1 VNILYVESSRSW
13 GGQEYRTC
21 LEINWLNAREHQA
34 WLICDPN
41 SEVFPKA
48 QKLGTRVWAMRL
60 RRRLDPIA
68 SLRIWLFCRRHQ
80 ISLIKTYSSK
90 DHWLCFPL
98 FVLGMPL
105 TRARCITEPIGN
117 RKRAFIFKYGC
128 SKIMADARVI
138 KKQLVKENGVS
149 PDKIHVIGSGVDLSR
164 FNPSRDRMKFRR
176 EMGFSENTPVIVNI
190 GMIRSDKGQKRL
202 MKAAQII
209 LQRHPDARFVVVGQ
223 GTGDR
228 LREAELRE
236 AINKLGL
243 ESKFIMLG
251 YRWDTPDILA
261 AADMMVIASLS
272 TEASPIVLREAFASG
287 CPVVATTIGDVPEI
301 IRHGENGL
309 IVEPDKV
316 DALANAIAQFL
327 FDRDLA
333 RRCADNAL
341 RYARE
346 HFSFDGMMQA
356 KLDVDLALI
365 QRNKARVVTESKGA
379 IPSSRTAAPSAEF
392 VSSDR

>member
-1 VNILYVESSRSW
+1 
-13 GGQEYRTC
+13 
-21 LEINWLNAREHQA
+21 
-34 WLICDPN
+34 
-41 SEVFPKA
+41 
-48 QKLGTRVWAMRL
+48 VWAIRL

-128 SKIMADARVI
+128 SKIVADARVI
-138 KKQLVKENGVS
+138 KKQLVEENGVS
-149 PDKIHVIGSGVDLSR
+149 PDKIHVIGSGVDLSK
-164 FNPSRDRMKFRR
+164 FNPGRDRMKFRC

-209 LQRHPDARFVVVGQ
+209 LQRYPDARFVVVGQ

-236 AINKLGL
+236 AIYKLGL

-261 AADMMVIASLS
+261 AADMLVIASLS

-287 CPVVATTIGDVPEI
+287 CPVIATRIGDVPEVI
-301 IRHGENGL
+301 KHGENGL

-316 DALANAIAQFL
+316 DALANAIVQFL
-327 FDRDLA
+327 SDRQLA
-333 RRCADNAL
+333 RLCADNAL

-346 HFSFDGMMQA
+346 HFSFDGMMQV

-365 QRNKARVVTESKGA
+365 QQNKARVVTESKGA
-379 IPSSRTAAPSAEF
+379 VPSSRTAAPSAEF